1 MTKSPWPSSTAANRW
16 YAFGRYYA
24 MFPVDFAYEAINGLT
39 DKGEY
44 VVDPFCGRGNA
55 PFTATVLARPTV
67 AVDINPLAWLYT
79 SVKLAPE
86 LSTEGVLSR
95 LEEMGKA
102 STKRDRR
109 AQNKFEAMAWSPAA
123 RSFLKAAR
131 RELDWQS
138 NVVDRTL
145 MGFVALH
152 MQDKRGAGLS
162 NTLWPTL
169 ACSPSYAVRWWTQKG
184 MTKPPDV
191 DPVKLLS
198 AKIRRRYAH
207 GIAPLAEGIA
217 LRGDAA
223 RELPKLNGVSGSLLI
238 TSPPYNGVTDY
249 WNDHWIRLWLMG
261 NEMRQDWK
269 LSQRGRGN
277 HGYRDMLFGVFAAAR
292 DHLRN
297 DAAVLVRTDR
307 RSNTADACLGVLK
320 EIWPD
325 REVLARQSEAPKVG
339 VSNHH
344 GRGGSKAREV
354 DLFLPGNEKAL
365 EWATNAGFQFLGE
378 TP

>member
-1 MTKSPWPSSTAANRW
+1 MSKSPWPATTAASRW

-24 MFPVDFAYEAINGLT
+24 MFPVEFAYEAIEGLT
-39 DKGEY
+39 EKGEY

-67 AVDINPLAWLYT
+67 AVDINPMAWLYT

-86 LSTEGVLSR
+86 SNNEGVIRR
-95 LEEMGKA
+95 LEEIEKA

-109 AQNKFEAMAWSPAA
+109 AQNEFEAMAWSPAV

-138 NVVDRTL
+138 SVLDRTL

-184 MTKPPDV
+184 MINPPDV
-191 DPVKLLS
+191 DPVELLS

-207 GIAPLAEGIA
+207 GVAPIATGIA
-217 LRGDAA
+217 LCGDAA
-223 RELPKLNGVSGSLLI
+223 RELPKLNGVGGSLLI

-269 LSQRGRGN
+269 LAQRGRGN
-277 HGYRDMLFGVFAAAR
+277 HGYRDMLCGVFAAAR
-292 DHLRN
+292 RHLQD
-297 DAAVLVRTDR
+297 DAAVLVRSDS

-325 REVLARQSEAPKVG
+325 REVLVRQSEAPKVG

-365 EWATNAGFQFLGE
+365 GWAQNAGFQFLGE
-378 TP
+378 MP